1 MTNLP
6 HTASASRT
14 MPGSAPAGAATECRH
29 CRQWE
34 VGIDDGFCSF
44 CGRSTLPLEL
54 APEALILISKL
65 APAKEVVLRNESVRP
80 MRVSIAQRDG
90 EPFSALTFEPSGI
103 VEIPGHGEV
112 RLRVT
117 VDAAQMPQ
125 RLRERT
131 IQYVCVVDGDAAK
144 QRTLS
149 VTVRSGPRPS
159 VLPPLLDFGNV
170 AAGTAVERPLAL
182 ANTGGISL
190 RIRHVRGEGSPSLS
204 VPGDPAGQ
212 VVAPGGKVTI
222 PVVWLRELQEPS
234 AEEGGAASVR
244 IEFDNYPDPVVVP
257 VRARTFRYLLEV
269 KPTVIRIQQ
278 AVTKRAYPAA
288 LRLENNGTTDVEIT
302 AIEVDQPWIRVISRA
317 SSFTL
322 LCAASSAERPKEP
335 TTFARSV
342 DLKVVCKAKG
352 LTAGKHR
359 AAVTIRPH
367 GHDPLAVPVEIEIVQ
382 PKTCADYIGI
392 DFGTTNS
399 VVAVWNQNRH
409 AIELVKDES
418 SGRHLIPSVLVF
430 DDAETYKIGQAARNE
445 ASLAPD
451 RTVRSIKRVMGYET
465 GRKFFDRPFS
475 AGQIAAL
482 IIARL
487 VQLAEQKVSNDTGHL
502 YDIRKAI
509 ITVPA
514 NFYDLQ
520 IRDVLEAC
528 ERAGLDTED
537 ENIRRAAKATAELIG
552 EAVNAGII
560 LDEPSAAVLY
570 YIDHLRRTRSKSDIA
585 QVIER
590 AKGLTLLV
598 FDYGGGTL
606 DVSVAGVTRVKGGGT
621 GLRILANM
629 GDNTIGGDTI
639 DLILMKELLRRC
651 KERVSDFDFDTT
663 LVTCDF
669 RDLEARADRD
679 GWSPYVWR
687 ELLRIRADWKDLAE
701 GAKIRIAEREQTV
714 IDVVPTMMMGLAGD
728 ALVTASKGVK
738 LEPLQAEK
746 VDDLLQPVLAKC
758 ADLITASL
766 ALAGVDAGD
775 VDYILHTGRQS
786 LLPQIR
792 KEVRTLFP
800 KLGDDRDLLE
810 EEHLKVCVAKGAALY
825 GSMRNALVRPDARIH
840 FLSEGRRLPHSYGV
854 ETFIDPLEPELDE
867 VIPLG
872 SSYPIEKTK
881 EYPPEMIPPSGQLTL
896 KFYQNTGVS
905 KKIHGNP
912 HITRLGQIS
921 IDTMDDGQP
930 GCVVSFVV
938 GANRTLN
945 VFADGKPV
953 TIERASLHE
962 DESWM
967 G

>member
-6 HTASASRT
+6 HTAASSKTPR
-14 MPGSAPAGAATECRH
+14 PAPAAAGTECRY

-34 VGIDDGFCSF
+34 VGSDDDFCSF
-44 CGRSTLPLEL
+44 CGRSTLPLEI
-54 APEALILISKL
+54 APESLILISTL
-65 APAKEVVLRNESVRP
+65 AAAKELVLRNESARQ
-80 MRVSIAQRDG
+80 MRVSITQRDG
-90 EPFSALTFEPSGI
+90 ALFPAVTFEPSGI
-103 VEIPGHGEV
+103 VEIPAQGEARV
-112 RLRVT
+112 RVT
-117 VDAAQMPQ
+117 VDAAQLPPA
-125 RLRERT
+125 LRERT
-131 IQYVCVVDGDAAK
+131 IQYVCVVNDDAAK

-159 VLPPLLDFGNV
+159 VLQPVLDFGNV
-170 AAGTAVERPLAL
+170 AAGTAVERQLVL
-182 ANTGGISL
+182 ANTGGIPL
-190 RIRHVRGEGSPSLS
+190 RIRQVRGEGSRSLS
-204 VPGDPAGQ
+204 VAGDFAGQ
-212 VVAPGGKVTI
+212 IVAPSGKVTI
-222 PVVWLRELQEPS
+222 PVVWRS
-234 AEEGGAASVR
+234 GAEEPPAEGGGAFGVR
-244 IEFDNYPDPVVVP
+244 IEFDNYPEMVVVP
-257 VRARTFRYLLEV
+257 ARARTFRYLLEV
-269 KPTVIRIQQ
+269 KPAAIRIQQ
-278 AVTKRAYPAA
+278 AVTKRVYPAA
-288 LRLENNGTTDVEIT
+288 LRIENNGTTDIEIT
-302 AIEVDQPWIRVISRA
+302 AVEADQPWISVISRA

-322 LCAASSAERPKEP
+322 LCAASSAERPKDP
-335 TTFARSV
+335 TTFARSA
-342 DLKVVCKAKG
+342 DLKVVCNAKG
-352 LTAGKHR
+352 LAAGKHR
-359 AAVTIRPH
+359 GMVTIRPH
-367 GHDPLAVPVEIEIVQ
+367 GQEPLTVAVEIEIVQ
-382 PKTCADYIGI
+382 PKTYGDYIGI

-409 AIELVKDES
+409 AIELVQDES
-418 SGRHLIPSVLVF
+418 SGKHLIPSVLVF

-465 GRKFFDRPFS
+465 GRKFFDRSFS

-487 VQLAEQKVSNDTGHL
+487 VQLAEQKISDDSGRI

-528 ERAGLDTED
+528 EWAGLDTED
-537 ENIRRAAKATAELIG
+537 GNVQRAAKATAELIG
-552 EAVNAGII
+552 EAINAGII

-590 AKGLTLLV
+590 EKGLTLLV

-606 DVSVAGVTRVKGGGT
+606 DVSVASVTRVKGGGT

-629 GDNTIGGDTI
+629 GDNAIGGDTI

-651 KERVSDFDFDTT
+651 KERVSNVDFDTT

-669 RDLEARADRD
+669 KDLEARADRE
-679 GWSPYVWR
+679 GWSPDVWR

-701 GAKIRIAEREQTV
+701 AAKIRIAERKQTTIEILPKLIV
-714 IDVVPTMMMGLAGD
+714 RVAGD
-728 ALVTASKGVK
+728 ALVTAPKGVK
-738 LEPLQAEK
+738 LEPLQADK
-746 VDDLLQPVLAKC
+746 IDDLLQPVLAKC

-766 ALAGVDAGD
+766 ALAGIDGDD

-792 KEVRTLFP
+792 KQVRRIFP

-867 VIPLG
+867 VIPRG

-896 KFYQNTGVS
+896 KFYQNTGAS

-912 HITRLGQIS
+912 HITLLGQIS

-930 GCVVSFVV
+930 GCIVSFVI

-953 TIERASLHE
+953 TIERACLHE